1 MSTLKKIIFVI
12 LLTNMINGHGSCIE
26 ESLMQNN
33 NGEILKTASGQIFET
48 LAGDSFTAYL
58 WLPATA
64 LIICGPRSFKYNGK
78 TFQLYEITNTDDD
91 ETISAFKI
99 VGGSRNT
106 SNACFESSIIKPAPF
121 MGNHGEIFQLDDGSI
136 WEIRNEYEYMYEYYP
151 SITACPSKGVVIV
164 DGKKLNAVRMK

>member
-1 MSTLKKIIFVI
+1 M
-12 LLTNMINGHGSCIE
+12 G
-26 ESLMQNN
+26 
-33 NGEILKTASGQIFET
+33 
-48 LAGDSFTAYL
+48 
-58 WLPATA
+58 
-64 LIICGPRSFKYNGK
+64 RSK
-78 TFQLYEITNTDDD
+78 EITNTDDD